1 MEFRRLGQ
9 SGLQVS
15 QLSFGSWV
23 TFGKQLDVNGALELM
38 SAAYDRGCN
47 FFDNAEV
54 YARGQSET
62 IMGQALAKAGWR
74 RDSYIVSSKVFGGA
88 VDNPS
93 PIQRGLSR
101 KHVYEA
107 CYQAIERLQCEYLD
121 LYFCHRPDRNTPIEE
136 TVRAMTELIGRGDVL
151 YWGTSEWSAQELMEA
166 YAVARQ
172 YNLIPPTME
181 QPQYNMFTRYRVEVE
196 YSRLYRPETL
206 GLGTT
211 IWSPLAS
218 GLLTGKYND
227 VVPND
232 SRVNLPGYEWLKA
245 RLESEEGKANLEKVR
260 GLAKIAAD
268 LGTTLPKM
276 ALAWCV
282 KNPNVS
288 TVITGASKV
297 GQVEENFAALEVV
310 PQLTEDVMKA
320 IDAVLGNKETRL
332 YGSSE

>member
-15 QLSFGSWV
+15 ALSFGAWV
-23 TFGKQLDVNGALELM
+23 TFGTQLDVNGALQLM
-38 SAAYDRGCN
+38 SAAYDHGCN

-54 YARGQSET
+54 YARGQAET
-62 IMGQALAKAGWR
+62 IMGEALVKAGWR
-74 RDSYIVSSKVFGGA
+74 RDSYIVSSKVFGGV

-93 PIQRGLSR
+93 PTQRGLSR
-101 KHVYEA
+101 KHIYEA

-136 TVRAMTELIGRGDVL
+136 TVRAMTELIHRGDVL

-172 YNLIPPTME
+172 YHLIPPTME
-181 QPQYNMFTRYRVEVE
+181 QPQYNMLTRYRVEVE
-196 YSRLYRPETL
+196 YSRLYRQDTL

-218 GLLTGKYND
+218 GMLTGKYND

-232 SRVNLPGYEWLKA
+232 TRINLPGYEWLKA
-245 RLESEEGKANLEKVR
+245 RLESEEGQTTLVKVR
-260 GLAKIAAD
+260 ALAKIAAD
-268 LGTTLPKM
+268 LGTTLPKL

-297 GQVEENFAALEVV
+297 SQVNENFAALEVV
-310 PQLTEDVMKA
+310 PQLTDEVMTA
-320 IDAVLGNKETRL
+320 IDAALGNKETRL

>member
-15 QLSFGSWV
+15 ELSFGAWV
-23 TFGKQLDVNGALELM
+23 TFGTQLDANDALELM
-38 SAAYDRGCN
+38 SAAYDHGCN
-47 FFDNAEV
+47 FFDNAEA
-54 YARGQSET
+54 YARGQAET

-88 VDNPS
+88 VENPV
-93 PIQRGLSR
+93 PTQRGLSR
-101 KHVYEA
+101 KHIYEA

-121 LYFCHRPDRNTPIEE
+121 LYFCHRPDRTTPIEE
-136 TVRAMTELIGRGDVL
+136 TVRAMTELIQRGDVL

-181 QPQYNMFTRYRVEVE
+181 QPQYNMLTRYRVEVE
-196 YSRLYRPETL
+196 YSRLYRTDTL

-211 IWSPLAS
+211 VWSPLAS

-232 SRVNLPGYEWLKA
+232 SRINLPGYEWLKA
-245 RLESEEGKANLEKVR
+245 RLESEEGQTNLVKVR
-260 GLAKIAAD
+260 GLAQIADD
-268 LGTTLPKM
+268 LGTTLPKL

-297 GQVEENFAALEVV
+297 TQVVENFSALELL
-310 PQLTEDVMKA
+310 PQLTDEVMAA
-320 IDAVLGNKETRL
+320 IDASLGNKETRL

>member
-15 QLSFGSWV
+15 ELSFGAWV
-23 TFGKQLDVNGALELM
+23 TFGTQLDVNGALELM
-38 SAAYDRGCN
+38 SAAYDHGCN

-54 YARGQSET
+54 YARGQAET
-62 IMGQALAKAGWR
+62 IMGEALTKAGWR

-88 VDNPS
+88 IDNPS

-121 LYFCHRPDRNTPIEE
+121 LYFCHRPDRSTPIEE
-136 TVRAMTELIGRGDVL
+136 TVRAMTELIHRGDVL

-181 QPQYNMFTRYRVEVE
+181 QPQYNMFNRYRVEVE
-196 YSRLYRPETL
+196 YNRLYRPETL

-232 SRVNLPGYEWLKA
+232 TRINLPGYEWLKA
-245 RLESEEGKANLEKVR
+245 RFESAEGQTNLDKVR
-260 GLAKIAAD
+260 GLAKIASD
-268 LGTTLPKM
+268 LGTTLPKL

-297 GQVEENFAALEVV
+297 AQVHENFAALEVV
-310 PQLTEDVMKA
+310 PQLTADVMTA
-320 IDAVLGNKETRL
+320 IDEVLGNKETRL
-332 YGSSE
+332 HGSSE